1 MYYDISVWQPGSA
14 WTNGGELTALYI
26 GEEREV
32 KGVLE
37 WMGGVTAGN
46 DRQGLCSFKN
56 SIGSNN

>member
-1 MYYDISVWQPGSA
+1 MAAGLRLDPR
-14 WTNGGELTALYI
+14 GELTALYI

-37 WMGGVTAGN
+37 EMGGVAAGN

-56 SIGSNN
+56 SIGNI